1 MATCDNCG
9 YSIQDSAA
17 FCPKC
22 GTAVAIAS
30 ASAQTE
36 EPSRK
41 DVAERATTNVFGY
54 VGVALALV
62 AVVLTVIQ
70 PWVTT
75 RVGTEFASSL
85 VALLGGE
92 GFALEPSYSIWQ
104 FVDLGKVVGAY
115 ASSLGVENA
124 NSVPLVFTLMSVA
137 WAAGVI
143 LVAMGAYRYALTSE
157 HPMNRAVE
165 GCLLLAILLW
175 YTLGVL
181 DSYSVVMSRPE
192 TLTWALYAAAAAVVA
207 FGVSYVASQ
216 IEDSE

>member
-1 MATCDNCG
+1 MATCGNCG
-9 YSIQDSAA
+9 YTIQDSAA

-22 GTAVAIAS
+22 GTAVAVAS
-30 ASAQTE
+30 ASARTDV
-36 EPSRK
+36 SSHK
-41 DVAERATTNVFGY
+41 DVAERATTNIFGY

-75 RVGTEFASSL
+75 RVGTEFASNL

-92 GFALEPSYSIWQ
+92 GFALEPAYSIWQ
-104 FVDLGKVVGAY
+104 FIDLGKVVGAY
-115 ASSLGVENA
+115 ASSLGAESV

-137 WAAGVI
+137 WAAGVVLI
-143 LVAMGAYRYALTSE
+143 VMGAYRYALTSE
-157 HPMNRAVE
+157 HSMKRAVE

-175 YTLGVL
+175 YALGVL

-192 TLTWALYAAAAAVVA
+192 TLTWALYAAATAVVA
-207 FGVSYVASQ
+207 FGASYVMSQ
-216 IEDSE
+216 NEDSE